1 MALKTRKNTKKENKK
16 GCGSKSCKH
25 YKHNYKNG
33 KCNTCGKYKIT
44 KGGCGCQMGGLVLGG
59 LVLGGKRKE
68 CVKCNTCNK
77 CKSNCKC
84 KKQQTGGNLGFVDN
98 ISNIGS
104 NFFESVVNVVNTAV
118 YANPPVV
125 PSSPLLGH
133 FSKL

>member
-1 MALKTRKNTKKENKK
+1 VINVRRVVNVSRVVDA
-16 GCGSKSCKH
+16 
-25 YKHNYKNG
+25 
-33 KCNTCGKYKIT
+33 
-44 KGGCGCQMGGLVLGG
+44 
-59 LVLGGKRKE
+59 
-68 CVKCNTCNK
+68 
-77 CKSNCKC
+77 

>member
-44 KGGCGCQMGGLVLGG
+44 KGGCGCQMGG